1 MEQLLTYFTFGME
14 IGAAQLIAMAIAAGL
29 GVLGPG
35 IGIGLIGGKAMEAIG
50 RNPEAS
56 GKIVSNMILAIVFAE
71 ALGILALVV
80 SFIIRCVAS
89 GRAPAW
95 NSSRALGSMQV
106 LRSAR
111 NMVQADWQCPV
122 IRNGSPDFR

>member
-1 MEQLLTYFTFGME
+1 M
-14 IGAAQLIAMAIAAGL
+14 IAMAIAAGL

-80 SFIIRCVAS
+80 AFIIRFV
-89 GRAPAW
+89 G
-95 NSSRALGSMQV
+95 
-106 LRSAR
+106 
-111 NMVQADWQCPV
+111 
-122 IRNGSPDFR
+122 

>member
-1 MEQLLTYFTFGME
+1 MESEG
-14 IGAAQLIAMAIAAGL
+14 AQLIAMAIAAGL

-56 GKIVSNMILAIVFAE
+56 GKVVSNMILAIVFAE

-80 SFIIRCVAS
+80 AFIIRFV
-89 GRAPAW
+89 G
-95 NSSRALGSMQV
+95 
-106 LRSAR
+106 
-111 NMVQADWQCPV
+111 
-122 IRNGSPDFR
+122 